1 MDTKRCYKCGQA
13 KALCEFGKDK
23 SRKDGLHNRCK
34 LCVKA
39 YYQAN
44 KDKISKRTKAYQEA
58 NKDRLAEKRNNNK
71 DKRALYDKQNY
82 IKNREKL
89 LEQQRLYRSTKE
101 AKSNHA
107 KWRRERRKKPTF
119 RIKNNV
125 SRSVHRALKNQG
137 TTKGGSTFSALPY
150 APSDLVEHIEKQ
162 FDDKMNWENYGSYWE
177 VDHIYPQ
184 SLLPYSSL
192 EDENFQKCWAL
203 ENLQPL
209 EKIANIKK
217 SNKILDG

>member
-1 MDTKRCYKCGQA
+1 
-13 KALCEFGKDK
+13 
-23 SRKDGLHNRCK
+23 
-34 LCVKA
+34 VKA

-89 LEQQRLYRSTKE
+89 LEQQRLYRSTEE

-107 KWRRERRKKPTF
+107 KWKRERRKKPTF
-119 RIKNNV
+119 RIKSNV
-125 SRSVHRALKNQG
+125 GHSVHRALKNQG

-150 APSDLVEHIEKQ
+150 SPQDLVEHIEKQ
-162 FDDKMNWENYGSYWE
+162 FDEKMNWENYGSYWHL
-177 VDHIYPQ
+177 DHIYPQ

-217 SNKILDG
+217 SNKILDD